1 VDQSEEEEEDEDWN
15 LKTVRC
21 LRLEE
26 GKWKGDFIGSEEEE
40 EEEDIEFEFRFLSL
54 RL

>member
-1 VDQSEEEEEDEDWN
+1 MDQSEEEEEDEDWN

-26 GKWKGDFIGSEEEE
+26 GKWNGDFIGS
-40 EEEDIEFEFRFLSL
+40 EEDIEFEFRLKVLFLSL

>member
-1 VDQSEEEEEDEDWN
+1 MDQSEEEEEDEDWN

-26 GKWKGDFIGSEEEE
+26 GKWKGDFIGSEEE
-40 EEEDIEFEFRFLSL
+40 DIEFEFRFKVLFLSL

>member
-1 VDQSEEEEEDEDWN
+1 MDQSEEEEEEEEEWN

-26 GKWKGDFIGSEEEE
+26 GKWNGDFIGS